1 MFKSRDR
8 FAAFFVYIF
17 CGRAIYEEGIFTGK
31 RQALEMAVPILSM
44 QEIDIE
50 MSWSRVKSSDKSEEK
65 KYKYVKNNKL
75 LQLVYIDD
83 ATFRV
88 FLLL

>member
-1 MFKSRDR
+1 
-8 FAAFFVYIF
+8 
-17 CGRAIYEEGIFTGK
+17 
-31 RQALEMAVPILSM
+31 MAVPILSM